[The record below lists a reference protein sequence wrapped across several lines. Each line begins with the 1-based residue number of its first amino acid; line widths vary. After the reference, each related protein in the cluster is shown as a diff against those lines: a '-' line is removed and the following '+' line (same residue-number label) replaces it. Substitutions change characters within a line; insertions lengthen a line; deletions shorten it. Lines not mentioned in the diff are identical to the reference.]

1 MKTALCALAL
11 CASAGLATTVAA
23 EPWTD
28 WTPTK
33 GATEVMTLKVDPN
46 HIDDYLTGIKTSLV
60 PSQEIAKKHGLID
73 DFMVLVRM
81 DSSGGGANVMFVT
94 HYPSLAAME
103 PDKARDQAME
113 QENYAVMSKEKG
125 EALVGG
131 FDKYRNFVGD
141 GFWQVMD
148 MGK

>member
-46 HIDDYLTGIKTSLV
+46 HIDDYLTGLRKSWVIG
-60 PSQEIAKKHGLID
+60 QEIAKKHGVID
-73 DFMVLVRM
+73 WYQVMVKLNA
-81 DSSGGGANVMFVT
+81 SGGENVVLIV
-94 HYPSLAAME
+94 HYPSLANLE
-103 PDKARDQAME
+103 PDKARDQAIQAE
-113 QENYAVMSKEKG
+113 GYAALSKEEGAKMVTG
-125 EALVGG
+125 Y
-131 FDKYRNFVGD
+131 DKYRTFVSDEIWTGVD
-141 GFWQVMD
+141 YP
-148 MGK
+148 K